1 MEQTKEVEV
10 MPPQKTWFFTDSTG
24 RVFPA
29 NEKEAFNLLT
39 EKSRWRRQDIK
50 MLGMS
55 DGTTYYEFIKNSK
68 EKTGELSGK
77 IGELKEKLNK
87 YIAGHD
93 KLMFEDFV
101 AETDPRIVRAK
112 KLIKEVEDEMEPLE
126 KQLKDLRENVIK
138 KAFDAE
144 LEKAR
149 GNMVSPRD
157 FSVIGKTDGDPR
169 NQRFMETFTN
179 SKRVI

>member
-1 MEQTKEVEV
+1 MEKENVEV

-39 EKSRWRRQDIK
+39 ENSRWRRQDIK
-50 MLGMS
+50 MIGMS
-55 DGTTYYEFIKNSK
+55 DGTTYHQIIKGAG
-68 EKTGELSGK
+68 EKTKELVRK
-77 IGELKEKLNK
+77 IADLKETLNK

-93 KLMFEDFV
+93 KLLFEQFADK
-101 AETDPRIVRAK
+101 EDPRVQRAQ
-112 KLIKEVEDEMEPLE
+112 KLIKEVEGEIEPLE
-126 KQLKDLRENVIK
+126 KELKELRTNLVK
-138 KAFDAE
+138 TAFNAE

-149 GNMVSPRD
+149 GNLVNPRD
-157 FSVIGKTDGDPR
+157 FSVIAKTDGT
-169 NQRFMETFTN
+169 QRGDAVMQGFIN